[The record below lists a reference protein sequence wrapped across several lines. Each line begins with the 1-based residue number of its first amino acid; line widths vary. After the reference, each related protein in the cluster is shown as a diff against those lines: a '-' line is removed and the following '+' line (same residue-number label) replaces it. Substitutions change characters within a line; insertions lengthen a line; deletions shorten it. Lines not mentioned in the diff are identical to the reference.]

1 MTTRNPNG
9 KISESEKI
17 LVYKKYI
24 LNFIYQKIN
33 NFYFVIIFLIW
44 IFIVKYFNE
53 WMKKLNQFNN
63 E

>member
-53 WMKKLNQFNN
+53 WKN
-63 E
+63 